1 MEVRASGGGTASDA
15 AAGQSSPG
23 VEVGATLLV
32 ESEWDIGEVGW
43 SCCAAGDGSSGKGA
57 AGGWEVVAD
66 GGSGGVRI
74 WKVGSPRAQIL
85 GIRLREGREKAHV

>member
-1 MEVRASGGGTASDA
+1 MIVEVRAGGGGTASGA
-15 AAGQSSPG
+15 AAGQAPG

-43 SCCAAGDGSSGKGA
+43 SCCSAGDGSTGKGA

-74 WKVGSPRAQIL
+74 WKVGSLQVL
-85 GIRLREGREKAHV
+85 VIRL